1 MIGSTLQLVRKYH
14 RLDQKSLAEK
24 LGISASYLSEL
35 EKDKKKPSLLILQK
49 YQEEFDLPSSSLIY
63 IHEAL
68 ESGKG
73 SGIARKAV
81 KILEWANE

>member
-1 MIGSTLQLVRKYH
+1 MMGLTLQLVRKYH
-14 RLDQKSLAEK
+14 RLDQKALATK

-35 EKDKKKPSLLILQK
+35 EKDKKKPSLLILEK
-49 YQEEFDLPSSSLIY
+49 YQQEFGLPSSSLIY

-73 SGIARKAV
+73 DGIAKKAV